1 MGKSLHLGRDLAGVI
16 GLAVLSLVIGC
27 TINHFSSQPLPMV
40 YQSPQHRLQAQL
52 AELVAAPPFESF
64 PVQTI
69 DLDEFHRAVDDKSAV
84 ILDARSQVFYGQGH
98 APGALNLSRDQF
110 ASDYIRLRSTLEHDK
125 DREILV
131 YCSGGAC
138 HDSKMVAQALT
149 SLGYSQVRIFA
160 GGWAVWTAA
169 GLPSDTGAKP

>member
-1 MGKSLHLGRDLAGVI
+1 MTTSADLARDIAGVAA
-16 GLAVLSLVIGC
+16 LAVISLIVAL
-27 TINHFSSQPLPMV
+27 TINHFSAQPLPMP
-40 YQSPQHRLQAQL
+40 YQSPQHRLQSQL

-64 PVQTI
+64 PVATI
-69 DLDEFHRAVDDKSAV
+69 DFDQFRDAVNSKSDL
-84 ILDARSQVFYGQGH
+84 ILDARSATFYRQGH
-98 APGALNLSRDQF
+98 VPGAINLSRDRF
-110 ASDYIRLRSTLEHDK
+110 ASDYIGMRSNLEKNK

-149 SLGYSQVRIFA
+149 SLGFSQVRIFA

-169 GLPSDTGAKP
+169 GLPADMGVKP